1 MRKADHALATL
12 RISSQTMSAVV
23 MGSVL
28 AVKATRS
35 YEKGDPIAKRN
46 AGDMFRQESAWFLES
61 SADPSESLDQHIHEI
76 VTFLEKH
83 LEPLKKLENE
93 CKIDLVC
100 GLFSGNSHG
109 NFWLDS
115 RIIKR
120 VAALEY
126 EVEIVFDVYMG
137 LADA

>member
-35 YEKGDPIAKRN
+35 YEKGDPIGKRN

-100 GLFSGNSHG
+100 GLFSSNSHG